1 MKNLLNEFVA
11 NKMTRNAKLLTV
23 LLSLSFGYAWAQG
36 SHGGGT
42 LRLVEDMFN
51 SNQDHAIFEPN
62 QFVELLGQTNK
73 LQGYYSQKRLS
84 LDNSGLSIYFKKMD
98 GSNIQITT
106 VPSERNALQNSGI
119 NFVDEAP
126 LFVSSER
133 MVSILAQAQQ
143 SGFDNGGFGELFVNQ
158 IGDVPVLVFQKNL
171 GGVFKAVAVLPDSA
185 KKAYSGMTSLDII
198 EETRPTGF

>member
-1 MKNLLNEFVA
+1 MKNFNEFVA
-11 NKMTRNAKLLTV
+11 KKMTRGVQLLTI

-42 LRLVEDMFN
+42 LRLVEEMFN
-51 SNQDHAIFEPN
+51 SNQGQAILDPN

-73 LQGYYSQKRLS
+73 LQGYYSQKSLS
-84 LDNSGLSIYFKKMD
+84 LDNSGLSIYFKKID

-106 VPSERNALQNSGI
+106 VPSESNALQMSGI
-119 NFVDEAP
+119 NFADEAP
-126 LFVSSER
+126 LFVSPAR
-133 MVSILAQAQQ
+133 MVSMIAQAQQ
-143 SGFDNGGFGELFVNQ
+143 SGFDYGGFGELFVNQ

-171 GGVFKAVAVLPDSA
+171 GGAVKSVAVLPDTA
-185 KKAYSGMTSLDII
+185 KNAYRGMTSLDII